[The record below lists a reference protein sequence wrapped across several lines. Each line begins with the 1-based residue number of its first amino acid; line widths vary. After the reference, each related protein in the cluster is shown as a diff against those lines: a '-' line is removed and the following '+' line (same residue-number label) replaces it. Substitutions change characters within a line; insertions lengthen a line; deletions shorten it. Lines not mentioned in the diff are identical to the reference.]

1 LAGLNVMMGH
11 RQVEQAALFYEFSLE
26 RHIQADHLLRS
37 IDRFVDL
44 EDLRRELAPFYSN
57 IGRPSID
64 PELMIRMLL
73 IGYCFGIRSERRLCD
88 EVHLNLAYRWFCRL
102 GLDGAVPDHST
113 FSKNRHGRFRES
125 DLFRRV
131 FETVLRR
138 CIRERLVGGEG
149 FAVDASLIKADANR
163 QKGIEG
169 DKGLPPE
176 AAGRAIDEYL
186 AVLDDAAFGAATA
199 VTPKFVSPSDP
210 AARWTGAHGGQA
222 FFAYSTN
229 YLVDVE
235 NAIIVDVEATTAIRQ
250 AEVLAAKRMIERSL
264 ERFDL
269 YPSRLLG
276 DSAYGSAEM
285 LGWLVYEHGIEPH
298 VTVFDKSART
308 DGTFS
313 REVFAYDHAGDVYR
327 CPGGKTLTTTGTPV
341 NNDTTILYRA
351 SKYDCQACSLK
362 SRCCPNTPARK
373 VPRSIYEGAR
383 DMARE
388 IASSWEGRTA
398 TKGTE
403 RRTRRVH
410 PCCSSSESSQDGETD
425 SDARTKAR
433 VNPTRPTR
441 REPAVVRDGTTAA
454 FFNGIGPKLTF
465 TASLNSP
472 TTGAAWAYS
481 QSIAALI
488 IVAAGATP

>member
-1 LAGLNVMMGH
+1 MMGH

-26 RHIQADHLLRS
+26 RHIPPDHLLRS
-37 IDRFVDL
+37 IDRFVEL
-44 EDLRRELAPFYSN
+44 GELRRELTGFYSS

-73 IGYCFGIRSERRLCD
+73 IGYCFGIRSERRLCE

-102 GLDGAVPDHST
+102 GLGGAVPDHST
-113 FSKNRHGRFRES
+113 LSKNRHGRFRES

-138 CIRERLVGGEG
+138 CIQERLVGGEG

-176 AAGRAIDEYL
+176 AASRAIEEYL
-186 AVLDDAAFGAATA
+186 AVLDDAAFGAATE
-199 VTPKFVSPSDP
+199 VTPKFISPSDS

-229 YLVDVE
+229 YLIDTE

-250 AEVLAAKRMIERSL
+250 AEVLAAKRMIGRARDCFNL
-264 ERFDL
+264 R
-269 YPSRLLG
+269 PKRLLG

-285 LGWLVYEHGIEPH
+285 LGWLVEQNAIEPH
-298 VTVFDKSART
+298 VTVIEKSTRS

-313 REVFAYDHAGDVYR
+313 REEFSYDAGRDIYI
-327 CPGGKTLTTTGTPV
+327 CPGGKPLNTTGTLV
-341 NNDTTILYRA
+341 NDGATMLYRA
-351 SKYDCQACSLK
+351 SNRDCQSCALK
-362 SRCCPNTPARK
+362 SRCCPTTPARK

-383 DMARE
+383 DLAR
-388 IASSWEGRTA
+388 R
-398 TKGTE
+398 
-403 RRTRRVH
+403 
-410 PCCSSSESSQDGETD
+410 
-425 SDARTKAR
+425 
-433 VNPTRPTR
+433 
-441 REPAVVRDGTTAA
+441 
-454 FFNGIGPKLTF
+454 
-465 TASLNSP
+465 
-472 TTGAAWAYS
+472 
-481 QSIAALI
+481 IAASWQGRVSRRLRKKVEMLFAHLKRI
-488 IVAAGATP
+488 LRLDRLRLRGPNGARDEFILAATAQNLRKLAKPIPMPSPAAA